1 MINSSVMA
9 DSEPCPPI
17 RNVEELIQS
26 LDAAVA
32 ACDDPT
38 RCRQVMETLTRAFSC
53 GEDILPAEFLETS
66 PEGYARRLLHRHPG
80 GAYSVVVMVWGP
92 GQGTPLHDHA
102 GTWCVECVSH
112 GSIRVMNYRREA
124 NLDSE
129 AGILDF
135 TEQESVQAGVGEAGK
150 LIPPFEYHIIEN
162 PNEEVAVTVH
172 VYGGEILRCNT
183 FEKAEEGGYQLLVR
197 ELAYND

>member
-102 GTWCVECVSH
+102 GSPVVGNCNAGNSPGDQN
-112 GSIRVMNYRREA
+112 GSNAACDEFH
-124 NLDSE
+124 L
-129 AGILDF
+129 IL
-135 TEQESVQAGVGEAGK
+135 
-150 LIPPFEYHIIEN
+150 
-162 PNEEVAVTVH
+162 
-172 VYGGEILRCNT
+172 
-183 FEKAEEGGYQLLVR
+183 
-197 ELAYND
+197 

>member
-1 MINSSVMA
+1 MIDSPFMTE
-9 DSEPCPPI
+9 SEPCPPI
-17 RNVEELIQS
+17 RSVEDLIAG

-32 ACDDPT
+32 ASDDPT
-38 RCRQVMETLTRAFSC
+38 RCRQVMETLCHAFSS
-53 GEDILPAEFLETS
+53 GEEILPEEFLALS
-66 PEGYARRLLHRHPG
+66 SEGYARRLLHKHPG

-112 GSIRVMNYRREA
+112 GRIRVINYRREA

-135 TEQESVQAGVGEAGK
+135 TEQQSVVAGVGEAGK
-150 LIPPFEYHIIEN
+150 LIPPFEYHVIDN
-162 PNEEVAVTVH
+162 PHEEMAVTVH

-183 FEKAEEGGYQLLVR
+183 FEKAEDGGYQLMVR

>member
-1 MINSSVMA
+1 MINSPLMTET
-9 DSEPCPPI
+9 EPSPPI
-17 RNVEELIQS
+17 RNVEELITG

-38 RCRQVMETLTRAFSC
+38 RCRQVMETLTQAFSC
-53 GEDILPAEFLETS
+53 GEEILPPEFLAES
-66 PEGYARRLLHRHPG
+66 PEGYARRLLHKHPG
-80 GAYSVVVMVWGP
+80 GAYSIVVMVWGP

-112 GSIRVMNYRREA
+112 GRIRVKNFRREA

-135 TEQESVQAGVGEAGK
+135 TEEESVQAGVGEAGK
-150 LIPPFEYHIIEN
+150 LIPPFEYHIIDN
-162 PNEEVAVTVH
+162 PHDEVAVTVH

-183 FEKAEEGGYQLLVR
+183 FEKVEDGGYQLCVR

>member
-1 MINSSVMA
+1 VTET
-9 DSEPCPPI
+9 EPSQPI
-17 RNVEELIQS
+17 RNLEDLIAG
-26 LDAAVA
+26 LDDAVA
-32 ACDDPT
+32 ASDDPT
-38 RCRQVMETLTRAFSC
+38 RCRQVMEVLIRTFSS
-53 GEDILPAEFLETS
+53 GAPILDASMCTPS
-66 PEGYARRLLHRHPG
+66 KDGYARRLLHRHPH

-102 GTWCVECVSH
+102 GTWCVECVSQ
-112 GSIRVMNYRREA
+112 GSIKVTNFRREA

-135 TEQESVQAGVGEAGK
+135 TEAQSQMAGVGEAGK

-162 PNEEVAVTVH
+162 PGTETAVTVH

-183 FEKAEEGGYQLLVR
+183 FEKQDAGGYQLHER
-197 ELAYND
+197 ELAYNE